1 MGFNLAAVIKMSAK
15 KRKYNE
21 EYLQYGFTDAAVNG
35 QVVPQ
40 CVIQGGPKVGI
51 QLLNYFLCALK
62 LPAAET

>member
-1 MGFNLAAVIKMSAK
+1 MNAK

-40 CVIQGGPKVGI
+40 CVVVCNIIFEPFFAVQIAVQYI
-51 QLLNYFLCALK
+51 IS
-62 LPAAET
+62 ERDVRTW